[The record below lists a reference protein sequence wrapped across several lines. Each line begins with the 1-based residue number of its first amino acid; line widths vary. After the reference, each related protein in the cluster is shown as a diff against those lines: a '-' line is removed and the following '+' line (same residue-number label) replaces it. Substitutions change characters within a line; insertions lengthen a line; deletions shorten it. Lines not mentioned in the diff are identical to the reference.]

1 MDNNIE
7 YQYLVTELNAN
18 EKIKR
23 VLVYEI
29 SQMSNML
36 REKRRFLDE
45 IENHTKQ
52 IQERINQLEDKNISL
67 ILYDSNETTDKQ

>member
-36 REKRRFLDE
+36 REKRKFLNE
-45 IENHTKQ
+45 IENHTEQ
-52 IQERINQLEDKNISL
+52 IKERINKLEDKNISL

>member
-7 YQYLVTELNAN
+7 YQYLVTEINAN

-23 VLVYEI
+23 VLIYEI

-36 REKRRFLDE
+36 REKRRFLTE
-45 IENHTKQ
+45 IEEHTNQ
-52 IQERINQLEDKNISL
+52 LNERINSLGLDNQSL
-67 ILYDSNETTDKQ
+67 ILFNNE

>member
-23 VLVYEI
+23 VLVYEM

-36 REKRRFLDE
+36 REKRKFLQE
-45 IENHTKQ
+45 IENHTEQ
-52 IQERINQLEDKNISL
+52 LQERINKLEDKNTAL
-67 ILYDSNETTDKQ
+67 ILFDLNDTTSK